1 MDKINWFSRYQL
13 LFIAL
18 FILFGVIA
26 PIYYVSYPLYGDES
40 IFLAIGKSI
49 KNGALLYRDV
59 ADIKPPGIFYLA
71 ALVFSVAGKSFIA
84 ARVLTF
90 VVNIAS
96 ALLILKLGT
105 KIKDKN
111 VGMLASILFL
121 VSVYLP
127 MCHGYYFLGE
137 PFAVFFILLSVL
149 FFLKEDYRAKFIAG
163 LILGIGIL
171 FKQTVFLLFGVFF
184 LFYLKITEQEIM

>member
-1 MDKINWFSRYQL
+1 MNGINRLSRYQL
-13 LFIAL
+13 FFITL
-18 FILFGVIA
+18 FILFGVIV
-26 PIYYVSYPLYGDES
+26 PIYYISYPLYGDEG
-40 IFLAIGKSI
+40 IFLTIGDSI

-71 ALVFSVAGKSFIA
+71 ALVFSVVGKSFIA

-121 VSVYLP
+121 ISVYLP
-127 MCHGYYFLGE
+127 LCHGYYYLGE
-137 PFAVFFILLSVL
+137 PFVVFFILLSVL
-149 FFLKEDYRAKFIAG
+149 CFFNPAQYFP
-163 LILGIGIL
+163 ILR
-171 FKQTVFLLFGVFF
+171 
-184 LFYLKITEQEIM
+184 